1 MSSAPFS
8 IVLPVGASVRIE
20 YGGVIITEKDLDQF
34 IKAEEKETI
43 RVISAP
49 AEALP
54 EEGPILVDN
63 ESTMPSNVWA
73 RIEELEFVLVGES
86 FDDLMDD
93 AKQTVPFFA
102 DKPSE
107 TKKRLAAMWR
117 RDGRPVTRK
126 EEALRGLY
134 RLSPE
139 STQLFLNT
147 VQFETGPKK
156 PTAAWFDL
164 ELLSK
169 DSTPDLKSCLKKV
182 CATLNIN
189 YVHFSKY
196 MKMYKH
202 PESIEERR
210 QNRLARYRAKRNAM
224 RALNAEQNAMRALNA
239 TAAV

>member
-34 IKAEEKETI
+34 TKPEEKESN
-43 RVISAP
+43 RVLSAP
-49 AEALP
+49 ADALP
-54 EEGPILVDN
+54 EEGPIIVDN
-63 ESTMPSNVWA
+63 ESNMPANVWA

-86 FDDLMDD
+86 FDDLVED
-93 AKQTVPFFA
+93 AKQTVPMFA
-102 DKPSE
+102 DKSSE

-117 RDGRPVTRK
+117 RDGNPVTRK
-126 EEALRGLY
+126 EETLRGLY

-139 STQLFLNT
+139 STELFLNT
-147 VQFETGPKK
+147 VQIETGPRK

-169 DSTPDLKSCLKKV
+169 DNSRDLKSCLKKV
-182 CATLNIN
+182 CVSLNID

-196 MKMYKH
+196 LNMYKR

-210 QNRLARYRAKRNAM
+210 QKRLARYRSKRDNMRALDAEQKAM
-224 RALNAEQNAMRALNA
+224 RALNA
-239 TAAV
+239 AAV